1 MWDVVRRGLG
11 APAAVDEV
19 PAEDEDD
26 QVETM
31 DVDGAI
37 AAVAEADDAASDASD
52 DDEPST
58 AAVLVVDDKQAAPV
72 ASTSAAQLDEPAV
85 KLYTTLPATFR
96 TTPQTRRLLANAF
109 AFLVRKA
116 KPASSDAAPS
126 ASSDDVVSLDEF
138 FARAIGDVAAVEEV
152 DGGERANA
160 GTRGAKGRRKGKGKG
175 RGQEEGSSNVFA
187 EGITWLVLESC
198 SVRPL
203 FSLSFSSAL
212 GPRDRR

>member
-19 PAEDEDD
+19 LSEDEDD

-52 DDEPST
+52 DDEPIA
-58 AAVLVVDDKQAAPV
+58 AAVLVDDEQAAPV

-85 KLYTTLPATFR
+85 KLYTTLPSTFR

-126 ASSDDVVSLDEF
+126 ASSDDVVSLDEVL
-138 FARAIGDVAAVEEV
+138 ARAIGDVAAVEEV

-203 FSLSFSSAL
+203 FSLSSSSAL
-212 GPRDRR
+212 GPPDRH

>member
-19 PAEDEDD
+19 LSEDEDD
-26 QVETM
+26 QVETR

-52 DDEPST
+52 DDEPT
-58 AAVLVVDDKQAAPV
+58 APAVLVDDEQAAPV

-126 ASSDDVVSLDEF
+126 ASRDDVVSLDEF

-203 FSLSFSSAL
+203 FSPLVVAGARAS
-212 GPRDRR
+212 